1 MFLAPGCVGGL
12 LAHRFY
18 GGGDERASVLNSMAG
33 FVRLKDVRERERE
46 REPESREPRES
57 SWALGSRVSGGRELR
72 IED

>member
-46 REPESREPRES
+46 RAREPRAARVE
-57 SWALGSRVSGGRELR
+57 LGSGLSGFGRTG
-72 IED
+72 IEN